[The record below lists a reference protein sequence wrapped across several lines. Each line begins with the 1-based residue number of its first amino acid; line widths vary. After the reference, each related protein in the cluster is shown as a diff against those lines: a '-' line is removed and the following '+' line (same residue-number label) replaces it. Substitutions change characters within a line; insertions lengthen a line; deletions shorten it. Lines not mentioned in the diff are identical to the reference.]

1 MSLSATRII
10 KAGLAYFV
18 LVFGAGFMLGAIRV
32 PFLVP
37 RLGERIAEIIEMPF
51 MFVIVLLSAKF
62 IVRRFALPA
71 TTSARLRVGLLAL
84 GLVLAAEIL
93 LAVAIQKQSLGEYIA
108 SRDPVSGT
116 IFLLLLALF
125 ALMPLIIAQLPNGGD
140 TGQREK

>member
-1 MSLSATRII
+1 MSLSATRNI

-18 LVFGAGFMLGAIRV
+18 LVFGAGFMFGAIRV

-51 MFVIVLLSAKF
+51 MLVIVLLSAKF

-71 TTSARLRVGLLAL
+71 TTSARLNVGLLAL

-125 ALMPLIIAQLPNGGD
+125 ALMPLIIAQLKNGGD
-140 TGQREK
+140 TRQRAN